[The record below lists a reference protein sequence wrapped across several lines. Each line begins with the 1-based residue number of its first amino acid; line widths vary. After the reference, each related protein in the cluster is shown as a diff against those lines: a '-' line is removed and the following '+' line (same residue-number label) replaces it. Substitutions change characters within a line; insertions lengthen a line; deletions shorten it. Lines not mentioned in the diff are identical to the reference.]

1 MQVEAVIKLGLPISL
16 ALHLTVF
23 GGFTLFSASAKPLE
37 PGKVI
42 PVEILSVD
50 EVTNVSASIKQPKP
64 KPKPKVEPPEVM
76 TTQTPMKN
84 AENEGETVKI
94 TPKDATPEK
103 PVEPI
108 IPKETDEP
116 VPEKQA
122 EVIVPVET
130 EDPVIIE
137 PETPKEAEPPTFD
150 LNKIAG
156 LVDKTRETAPDKN
169 QQIAL
174 QSETNNIRYDEFA
187 REAVGEGSGMSA
199 TEIDLLVSAMQ
210 KCWRMP
216 AAAQDAENLRVR
228 LSVNFILGGHVENVE
243 LIDQAAS
250 RRLSPGNPFWAQAE
264 REAISAVHKCAPYD
278 FLPDERY
285 GVWRELV
292 LNLRPEL

>member
-37 PGKVI
+37 VGKIV

-50 EVTNVSASIKQPKP
+50 EVTNVSAAIKPPQP

-76 TTQTPMKN
+76 TTQTPMEN

-94 TPKDATPEK
+94 TPEDAAPEK
-103 PVEPI
+103 PPTPVIPTETEEPA
-108 IPKETDEP
+108 
-116 VPEKQA
+116 PEKQA
-122 EVIVPVET
+122 ELIVPTEPVDVAPSEVE
-130 EDPVIIE
+130 PSNE
-137 PETPKEAEPPTFD
+137 PEPPVFD

-187 REAVGEGSGMSA
+187 REAVGEGNGMSA

>member
-1 MQVEAVIKLGLPISL
+1 MRVEAGIKLGLPISL
-16 ALHLTVF
+16 ALHLGVF
-23 GGFTLFSASAKPLE
+23 GGFTLFSADAKPLE
-37 PGKVI
+37 PGKII

-50 EVTNVSASIKQPKP
+50 ETTNVQAAIKRPKP
-64 KPKPKVEPPEVM
+64 KPVPEPEIEQPDIM

-94 TPKDATPEK
+94 TPNEAT
-103 PVEPI
+103 
-108 IPKETDEP
+108 
-116 VPEKQA
+116 PEKQA
-122 EVIVPVET
+122 EVIVPVES
-130 EDPVIIE
+130 DDAVLIE
-137 PETPKEAEPPTFD
+137 PETPKDPEPPAFD

-187 REAVGEGSGMSA
+187 REAAGEGSGMSA

-250 RRLSPGNPFWAQAE
+250 RKLSPGNPFWAQAE